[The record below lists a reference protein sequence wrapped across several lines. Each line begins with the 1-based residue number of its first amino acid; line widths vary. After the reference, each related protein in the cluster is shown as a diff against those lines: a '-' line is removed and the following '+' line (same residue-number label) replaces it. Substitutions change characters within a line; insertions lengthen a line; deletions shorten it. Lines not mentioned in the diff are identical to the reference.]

1 MRTARAMP
9 PFQGRQPSL
18 RLAASSMYGSTM
30 DRTVILIPIIRR
42 SPLCCRGSRPRLP
55 SRKPRSPSCGARWMV
70 STTEPAPHDRCDAA
84 TLGLG
89 PDATRCAVVRYRC
102 GRHTTP
108 SAVARLRRSG
118 ALLAARWQRPAS
130 KEGHPRLHSASEPS
144 NAHRQVC
151 LRNGMRRRA
160 HQCVHRHHAARFL
173 LRGGNVLRLKKGT
186 RASTLRRSRQMP
198 IVRSVCAM
206 ACAAVLTSACT
217 DTTPLAPRPNLTRP
231 ITASVISPVAARSHP
246 NSEKYRDSGF
256 QPATGRSGSATVST
270 RALLDKAGTTDVEI
284 TTGTF
289 DGSPAPG
296 TLRMVQ
302 VKASTPSGNS
312 AFTDN
317 HTGLSAGATA
327 SFSYTT
333 LPHGTSLQVQSAV
346 DSSDGSRTDV
356 VTLATAV
363 HFRPDLVAS
372 RLDAAAQAPIGAAVN
387 LQGFILERNG
397 EVGARADC
405 VLYVDGTAADRAT
418 GIWVDAGG
426 MVACAMTH
434 VFTEARTYSLELRVE
449 NVRPRDFDDANN
461 SVSASIT
468 AVAPS
473 GFSTYAFQAWAV
485 TDSSWCH
492 AVSNLTTWDGTVE
505 TWDQIYTRQGP
516 SQYAGLNGLIPR
528 MLDYTAPI
536 SLRGEMSTNGA
547 TVNTVDDTYPSL
559 PWVDWQQGYCD

>member
-1 MRTARAMP
+1 
-9 PFQGRQPSL
+9 
-18 RLAASSMYGSTM
+18 
-30 DRTVILIPIIRR
+30 
-42 SPLCCRGSRPRLP
+42 
-55 SRKPRSPSCGARWMV
+55 
-70 STTEPAPHDRCDAA
+70 
-84 TLGLG
+84 
-89 PDATRCAVVRYRC
+89 
-102 GRHTTP
+102 
-108 SAVARLRRSG
+108 
-118 ALLAARWQRPAS
+118 
-130 KEGHPRLHSASEPS
+130 
-144 NAHRQVC
+144 
-151 LRNGMRRRA
+151 
-160 HQCVHRHHAARFL
+160 
-173 LRGGNVLRLKKGT
+173 
-186 RASTLRRSRQMP
+186 MP
-198 IVRSVCAM
+198 IVRSVSAM

-217 DTTPLAPRPNLTRP
+217 DTAPLAPRPNLTRP
-231 ITASVISPVAARSHP
+231 ITASMMSPVAARSHP

-270 RALLDKAGTTDVEI
+270 RALLDKAGTTDVEV

-296 TLRMVQ
+296 TLGMVQ
-302 VKASTPSGNS
+302 VKAFTPSGEL

-333 LPHGTSLQVQSAV
+333 LPHGTSLQVQSSVAG
-346 DSSDGSRTDV
+346 SDGSRTDV

-363 HFRPDLVAS
+363 QFRPDLVAS
-372 RLDAAAQAPIGAAVN
+372 RLDAPAQAPIGAAVN

-449 NVRPRDFDDANN
+449 NARPRDFDDTNN

-485 TDSSWCH
+485 TDSAWWH
-492 AVSNLTTWDGTVE
+492 AVSTLTTWDGTVE

-516 SQYAGLNGLIPR
+516 SQYATLNGLVPR

-536 SLRGEMSTNGA
+536 TIQGEMRTNGT
-547 TVNTVDDTYPSL
+547 TVNTVDVTYPAL
-559 PWVDWQQGYCD
+559 DWVDWQEGYCGSTYDFSTRADTYICVYTTGRLAGYTFVQYDWSGADVRYHSDSYVYYWDSSGQLHQTWLSNDWMDVGPMVTLGPDFSGRLSVQGADDPQPATAEATVSLEPIDLRFDYVDPACSTTPASPGCFELHDHVVGVMGFVSYGEWPPFTP

>member
-1 MRTARAMP
+1 
-9 PFQGRQPSL
+9 
-18 RLAASSMYGSTM
+18 
-30 DRTVILIPIIRR
+30 
-42 SPLCCRGSRPRLP
+42 
-55 SRKPRSPSCGARWMV
+55 
-70 STTEPAPHDRCDAA
+70 
-84 TLGLG
+84 
-89 PDATRCAVVRYRC
+89 
-102 GRHTTP
+102 
-108 SAVARLRRSG
+108 
-118 ALLAARWQRPAS
+118 
-130 KEGHPRLHSASEPS
+130 
-144 NAHRQVC
+144 
-151 LRNGMRRRA
+151 
-160 HQCVHRHHAARFL
+160 
-173 LRGGNVLRLKKGT
+173 
-186 RASTLRRSRQMP
+186 MP
-198 IVRSVCAM
+198 IVRSVSAM

-217 DTTPLAPRPNLTRP
+217 DTTPLAPRPNLTRS
-231 ITASVISPVAARSHP
+231 ITASMMSPVAARSHP

-256 QPATGRSGSATVST
+256 QPATGRSGSASVST
-270 RALLDKAGTTDVEI
+270 RALLDKAGTTDVEV

-296 TLRMVQ
+296 TLGMVQ
-302 VKASTPSGNS
+302 VKAFTPSGNL

-317 HTGLSAGATA
+317 HTGLSADATA

-346 DSSDGSRTDV
+346 AGSDGSRTDV

-372 RLDAAAQAPIGAAVN
+372 RLDAPAQAPVGAAVN

-405 VLYVDGTAADRAT
+405 VLYVDGAAADRAT

-449 NVRPRDFDDANN
+449 NVRPRDFDDTNN

-473 GFSTYAFQAWAV
+473 GFSTYALQAWAV
-485 TDSSWCH
+485 TDSAWWH
-492 AVSNLTTWDGTVE
+492 AVSTLTTSDGTVE
-505 TWDQIYTRQGP
+505 TWDQIYTLQGP
-516 SQYAGLNGLIPR
+516 SQFASLNGLIPR

-559 PWVDWQQGYCD
+559 PWVDWQQGYCDYRYNFDTRGVTYVCVYTEGRLAGYTYVQYDWSGADIHYTSNSYVYYWDPTGQLQQRWYSEDYMDSAPMVTLGPDFSGRLSVQGAGDAQPTTAQATVQFEPVDLRFDYVDPACSTAPASPGCFELHAHTAGVMGYVSYGEWPPYTP